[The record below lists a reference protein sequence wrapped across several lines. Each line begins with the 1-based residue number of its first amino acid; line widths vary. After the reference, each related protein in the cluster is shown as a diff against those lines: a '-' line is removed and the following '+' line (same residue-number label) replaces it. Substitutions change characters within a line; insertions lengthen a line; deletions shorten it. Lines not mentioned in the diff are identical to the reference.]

1 MLEQLK
7 RIDEDASPRMHFTR
21 FFEIKILRSHV
32 GFEPTQ
38 PTKPKEDGR
47 AVSTAIGVGQ
57 ETTQHLLVLFKKI
70 NHPVF

>member
-21 FFEIKILRSHV
+21 FFEIKILRSRV

-38 PTKPKEDGR
+38 PTKPRKDGR
-47 AVSTAIGVGQ
+47 AVSTTIGVGQ
-57 ETTQHLLVLFKKI
+57 VQTLHLLLLFKKI
-70 NHPVF
+70 NLPMF